1 MYFSIPD
8 GIIDTSVV
16 RRAIDTNRSTLCAPD
31 TICGRGLTLGGL
43 GTRLLRALVSFRRPF
58 WVWVRDHKRKM
69 ATDLEEVILE
79 FLSNHESLNS
89 YKYAKDVEKDHQ
101 TVFGTLKSL
110 EALGNVSL
118 CIIIYVI
125 IILSALFMCTHDIVY
140 MIHSQFAQIESDM

>member
-1 MYFSIPD
+1 
-8 GIIDTSVV
+8 
-16 RRAIDTNRSTLCAPD
+16 
-31 TICGRGLTLGGL
+31 
-43 GTRLLRALVSFRRPF
+43 
-58 WVWVRDHKRKM
+58 M

-118 CIIIYVI
+118 CIIIYGT
-125 IILSALFMCTHDIVY
+125 CR
-140 MIHSQFAQIESDM
+140 

>member
-1 MYFSIPD
+1 
-8 GIIDTSVV
+8 
-16 RRAIDTNRSTLCAPD
+16 
-31 TICGRGLTLGGL
+31 
-43 GTRLLRALVSFRRPF
+43 
-58 WVWVRDHKRKM
+58 M

-125 IILSALFMCTHDIVY
+125 IILSTLLCVHMTLYI
-140 MIHSQFAQIESDM
+140 